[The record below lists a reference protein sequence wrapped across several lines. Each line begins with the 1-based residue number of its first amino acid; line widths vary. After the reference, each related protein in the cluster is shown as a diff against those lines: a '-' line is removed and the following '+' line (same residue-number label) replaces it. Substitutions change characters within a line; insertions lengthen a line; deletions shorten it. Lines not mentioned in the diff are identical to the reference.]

1 MDIQIPT
8 ESNPENKKSFDQN
21 YINMIFDSYENLKQK
36 TLTDL
41 DAEDQKELIF
51 QDNSKNDKKSHST

>member
-1 MDIQIPT
+1 
-8 ESNPENKKSFDQN
+8 
-21 YINMIFDSYENLKQK
+21 MIFDSYENLKQK

>member
-1 MDIQIPT
+1 MDIQIPN
-8 ESNPENKKSFDQN
+8 EAIAENQNSFDQN

-36 TLTDL
+36 TLTDI

-51 QDNSKNDKKSHST
+51 RDNSKNDKKSHST